1 MLDDAST
8 ENFTGGAMVAIKRE
22 PQSGVHYLDPAE
34 ARIRFDRQARRIANV
49 SGDEFIEKWE
59 RGDYKGLVDE
69 NRKLFR
75 LAMLIPFGRRH
86 S

>member
-1 MLDDAST
+1 
-8 ENFTGGAMVAIKRE
+8 MVAVERE
-22 PQSGVHYLDPAE
+22 PKSGVRYLDPE
-34 ARIRFDRQARRIANV
+34 EGRERFDRQARRIAQV

-59 RGDYKGLVDE
+59 RGDYRGIADTE
-69 NRKLFR
+69 GNRKIFR